1 MLYSMLIRQNIRLY
15 IRNIR
20 NKLIYYEKEK
30 ASIEIA
36 QHIFQY
42 KMMNKVKDVALFLSF
57 DGEISTESLIIKL
70 WEKNINVYLPALD
83 KYNVKNLLF
92 VKYNENTSLQLNK
105 LNFFEPINI
114 IDSTILPNKLDLIFV
129 PLVAFNKK
137 GYRLGMG
144 GGFYDFVLKD
154 WKKNNFLP
162 IGLAYNFQ
170 FVSYFPVFSWDISLP
185 VIITP
190 TILWK

>member
-1 MLYSMLIRQNIRLY
+1 MLIRQNIRLY

-30 ASIEIA
+30 ASLEIA
-36 QHIFQY
+36 LHIFQY
-42 KMMNKVKDVALFLSF
+42 EMMNKVKNVALFLSF
-57 DGEISTESLIIKL
+57 DGEIGTESLIKKL
-70 WEKNINVYLPALD
+70 WEKNINVYLPVLD
-83 KYNVKNLLF
+83 KFNVRNLLF
-92 VKYNENTSLQLNK
+92 VKYNENTSLKLNK

-114 IDSTILPNKLDLIFV
+114 IDNTILLNKLDVVFV

-144 GGFYDFVLKD
+144 GGFYDFILKD
-154 WKKNNFLP
+154 WQKNNFLP

-170 FVSYFPVFSWDISLP
+170 FVSYFPVFSWDIPLP

-190 TILWK
+190 TMVWK